1 MIEINSSHI
10 ISRHNSSD
18 DETKQITYSV
28 SIHKVFKD
36 LFKIA
41 NFNSL
46 PESVFEIEHS
56 LWISID
62 ENICDTISEAD
73 NNRIYKIRE
82 II

>member
-10 ISRHNSSD
+10 ISKHNSSD

-28 SIHKVFKD
+28 SIHKVFRD
-36 LFKIA
+36 LFKFT

-46 PESVFEIEHS
+46 PESVFEIEQS
-56 LWISID
+56 LWRIID
-62 ENICDTISEAD
+62 DNVCDTISEAD

-82 II
+82 IT